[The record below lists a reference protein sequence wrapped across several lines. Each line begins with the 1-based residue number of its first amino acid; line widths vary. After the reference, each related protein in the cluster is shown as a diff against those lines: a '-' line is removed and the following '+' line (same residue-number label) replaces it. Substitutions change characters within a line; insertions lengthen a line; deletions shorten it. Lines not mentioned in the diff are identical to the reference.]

1 MKRKERG
8 SASQSYFESNP
19 GQVVTGYSPALL
31 TCRTAMS
38 LQEPNLAYVLKR
50 LEELRHNNQFY
61 GAERAVDLVFRQ
73 WPTNVNYDEVLVKVV
88 VLNRLYSTN
97 IWDPYTVAQH
107 IVDLNVDERLRAG
120 DSSLISIVGNV
131 RFGSKTRYFL
141 SFATKYCSW
150 HEPDL
155 FQIFDSYV
163 EWILWQ
169 YKAQFDFA
177 AFKQKELRVYPSFV
191 SVVDQ
196 FVEHF
201 GLVRLSRKDLDKF
214 LWIEGKDN
222 WR

>member
-1 MKRKERG
+1 
-8 SASQSYFESNP
+8 
-19 GQVVTGYSPALL
+19 
-31 TCRTAMS
+31 MS

-73 WPTNVNYDEVLVKVV
+73 CPTNVNYDEVLVKVV

-97 IWDPYTVAQH
+97 IWDPYTVARH
-107 IVDLNVDERLRAG
+107 IVDLDIDGRLQIGDALLVPDLGKIRFRNRERY
-120 DSSLISIVGNV
+120 V
-131 RFGSKTRYFL
+131 L

-150 HEPDL
+150 HKPNL

-169 YKAQFDFA
+169 YKKLFGFASFKRYELREYAQF
-177 AFKQKELRVYPSFV
+177 V
-191 SVVDQ
+191 SIVDQ
-196 FVEHF
+196 FVSHF
-201 GLVRLSRKDLDKF
+201 GLSNLSRKDLDKF